1 MARWRLIRSQHLAS
15 KLGEIKRLE
24 MPASRATGVHA
35 RDVKQFV
42 QDAREMQRLAPNDA
56 GKLQL
61 FVRRELVRD
70 QNFGKAHHAG
80 QGGAQLMRG
89 TG

>member
-1 MARWRLIRSQHLAS
+1 
-15 KLGEIKRLE
+15 

-42 QDAREMQRLAPNDA
+42 QYAREMQRLAPDDA

-61 FVRRELVRD
+61 FVCREIVHD

-80 QGGAQLMRG
+80 QRGAQLMRG
-89 TG
+89 AG